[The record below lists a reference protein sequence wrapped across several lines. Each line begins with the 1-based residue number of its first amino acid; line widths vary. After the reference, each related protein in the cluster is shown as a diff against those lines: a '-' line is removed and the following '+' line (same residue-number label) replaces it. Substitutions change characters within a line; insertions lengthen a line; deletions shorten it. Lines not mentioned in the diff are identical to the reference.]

1 MVINIKDI
9 IVITGPTG
17 VGKTRLSV
25 EIAKKINAEIINAD
39 SMQVYKDLNI
49 GTAKIKEDEKQNI
62 PHHLFDIVEPNEMY
76 TVYDYQRDGRRKI
89 EQILNKNKRVII
101 VGGTGLYIKALLYDY
116 EFKKENKIYDFSN
129 LTNEEILNKIKEYDI
144 DNLPHINNRK
154 RLERTLTKL
163 LNNNLISTSGNN
175 KLYDFELL
183 GLTTSRD
190 NLYKIINSRVD
201 KMIEDGLL
209 EEVKQQYD
217 NKIYSKAINTGI
229 GYKELYKYLDKE
241 VSLDNAIELIKRNS
255 RRYAKRQYTFFN
267 NQMNVKWFNTNYNNF
282 NQTIDEVYNYLT
294 GE

>member
-116 EFKKENKIYDFSN
+116 EFKKKNKIYDFSN

>member
-229 GYKELYKYLDKE
+229 GYKELYKYFDKE